1 MSKENKKIRPEKQ
14 SMYKEVQGNVS
25 GALYML
31 LTDYKGMTMPE
42 TDEFKKLL
50 RGANARVKVI
60 KNSMLNRISGEMGC
74 GGIAPRLTGPTAVIF
89 GSGDVVEVAKVLK
102 KFTADKQKPAVKGG
116 VLEGAIL
123 SPEDVVELAKLPG
136 KKEMQA
142 KLVGTLAAPMT
153 QVVGVMNQKV
163 CSLLYVLNAVREK
176 KEQSAA

>member
-14 SMYKEVQGNVS
+14 AMYKEVQENVS

-31 LTDYKGMTMPE
+31 LADYKGMTMPE

-50 RGANARVKVI
+50 RGANARVKVV
-60 KNSMLNRISGEMGC
+60 KNSMFSRISSETGC
-74 GGIAPRLTGPTAVIF
+74 TGFEKLNGPTAMIF
-89 GSGDVVEVAKVLK
+89 GASDVVEVAKILK
-102 KFTADKQKPAVKGG
+102 KFTADKGKPTVKGG

-123 SPEDVVELAKLPG
+123 SANDVGELAKLPG
-136 KKEMQA
+136 KKELQA

-163 CSLLYVLNAVREK
+163 CSLLYVLNAVCDK
-176 KEQSAA
+176 KEKAA